1 MGIILIFAASAGAPS
16 QKPGRLSPSGRLS
29 GVDAATHARTGTLA
43 ADTSVS
49 GVRTVPGGPGVQPAV
64 LSKPY
69 VIYEV
74 AFTSLPLSTSPTF
87 VNLSTRLRD
96 EGGLN
101 TTRGRAYEF
110 NRTEAGTARAT
121 LSNRDAALSPANTAS
136 PYYPLKSTRPV
147 RARLQY
153 DQTYPLFYGI
163 SEGYPQ
169 AYPHYGKDALVDL
182 AASDLFYALNQ
193 SRFTPGSTTSTDALL
208 ALTILDATQTINVG
222 STLLPMPQAVP
233 FDITI
238 DDEVMTVLEILSAT
252 SYKVERKL
260 DDTAAHAAG
269 VAVTTQ
275 AVSFDEELSGTRI
288 GNVLDAVGFSVQW
301 QDLDIG
307 QTVMAA
313 SDDLSQINP
322 LEHINLIT
330 EAEFGRFFVSRDG
343 KFTFRDR
350 HSIILDFLS
359 PSMTF
364 RNLPATGTNVP
375 FRIEGAL
382 EHSEDKLFNRVRIAI
397 PSGEVV
403 DVIDQA
409 SIDDHFERIF
419 DRSWPYASVN
429 DAEAAA
435 QFILGRS
442 VSHSLRLPRI
452 SVRAQSRPSLWP
464 TLLARELGDRAQFYY
479 QPEGGGT
486 AIDQEV
492 IIEGI
497 SHDISASEHVV
508 NFQLT
513 EADPNEYWI
522 LGLAG
527 YGELEQTTWVGF

>member
-1 MGIILIFAASAGAPS
+1 MGIILLFASQSGAPS
-16 QKPGRLSPSGRLS
+16 QKPGAMTPRASLS
-29 GVDAATHARTGTLA
+29 GTDAATHVRTGTLA

-49 GVRTVPGGPGVQPAV
+49 GARNVPGGVPA
-64 LSKPY
+64 LLTKPT
-69 VIYEV
+69 VVYEV
-74 AFTSLPLSTSPTF
+74 AFTSPPLTVSPTF

-96 EGGLN
+96 EGGLG

-110 NRTEAGTARAT
+110 NRTEAGTARAV
-121 LSNRDAALSPANTAS
+121 LNNRDAALSPANTSS
-136 PYYPLKSTRPV
+136 PYNPLQSTRPV

-153 DQTYPLFYGI
+153 DTTYPLFYGI

-169 AYPHYGKDALVDL
+169 AYPHLGKDALVEL

-193 SRFTPGSTTSTDALL
+193 ARFTPGSTTSTDALL
-208 ALTILDATQTINVG
+208 ALTVEDTTQTLNVG
-222 STLLPMPQAVP
+222 STVLPMPQAIP
-233 FDITI
+233 FEITI
-238 DDEVMTVLEILSAT
+238 DTEVMTVRDILSAT
-252 SYKVERKL
+252 SYLVERRL
-260 DDTAAHAAG
+260 EGSSSHAAG
-269 VAVTTQ
+269 AAVTTLT
-275 AVSFDEELSGTRI
+275 VSFAEELSGTRI
-288 GNVLDAVGFSVQW
+288 GNVLDAVGFSNQW
-301 QDLDIG
+301 QDIDAG

-313 SDDLSQINP
+313 SEDLASINP
-322 LEHINLIT
+322 LEHINLIA
-330 EAEFGRFFVSRDG
+330 EAEFGRFFVSRAG
-343 KFTFRDR
+343 VFTFRDR
-350 HSIILDFLS
+350 HSIILDFLT

-382 EHSEDKLFNRVRIAI
+382 EHSEDKLFNRVRITI

-403 DVIDQA
+403 DVNDPA
-409 SIDDHFERIF
+409 SIVEHFERIF

-442 VSHSLRLPRI
+442 VTHSLRLPRI
-452 SVRAQSRPSLWP
+452 SVRARVRPSLWP
-464 TLLARELGDRAQFYY
+464 TILARELGDRATFYY

-497 SHDISASEHVV
+497 SHEITAMEHTV

-513 EADPNEYWI
+513 EADSNEYWI